1 MLREKILR
9 ILGYSTKCLWADLAV
24 LFGLGCAGVG
34 IGYGNMAVA
43 TGGVSISL
51 SAAWFS
57 IRENQQALLS
67 QQPQRAIAPRDQTD
81 VSLDHFQRESLE
93 QILDLCR
100 NFYSRAHSQLPSN
113 FQEKDV
119 QVVLE
124 RLLRSTF
131 PNSDIRREYPI
142 PQPYSHGRLIDFML
156 VDEKV
161 AIEVKVVSAQG
172 GRNRLFKELAID
184 LEAYRHS
191 EMSFRKLICFVYDP
205 NNQLPNPRGFE
216 NHLRGDRG
224 GFEVITIVAQN
235 PYQANG
241 VASAG

>member
-1 MLREKILR
+1 M
-9 ILGYSTKCLWADLAV
+9 
-24 LFGLGCAGVG
+24 
-34 IGYGNMAVA
+34 
-43 TGGVSISL
+43 
-51 SAAWFS
+51 
-57 IRENQQALLS
+57 
-67 QQPQRAIAPRDQTD
+67 
-81 VSLDHFQRESLE
+81 
-93 QILDLCR
+93 
-100 NFYSRAHSQLPSN
+100 
-113 FQEKDV
+113 

-131 PNSDIRREYPI
+131 PNLDIRREYPI

-156 VDEKV
+156 VNEKF
-161 AIEVKVVSAQG
+161 AIEVKVVSAQRG
-172 GRNRLFKELAID
+172 VVSAQRGRNRLFDELAID

>member
-1 MLREKILR
+1 MLREKVLR
-9 ILGYSTKCLWADLAV
+9 VLGYSTKCLWADLAV

-67 QQPQRAIAPRDQTD
+67 QQPQRAIAPRDETG
-81 VSLDHFQRESLE
+81 VSLDHSQQESLE

-142 PQPYSHGRLIDFML
+142 PQPYSHSRFIDFML
-156 VDEKV
+156 VDEKF
-161 AIEVKVVSAQG
+161 AIEVKVFSAQR
-172 GRNRLFKELAID
+172 GRNRLFDELAID

-191 EMSFRKLICFVYDP
+191 EMRFRTLICFVYDP

-235 PYQANG
+235 PLLD
-241 VASAG
+241 